1 MSFNYTIQE
10 QETVQVVSFNGR
22 ITSEADLELL
32 RPELESKPPHLVFDL
47 TLLSHIN
54 SSGINFIIRNLTR
67 CRVGGGELILLGLS
81 GNVKQLFELAKID
94 GLFTV
99 YNNLEDSINHFNTNQ

>member
-10 QETVQVVSFNGR
+10 QRAVQIVTFKGR
-22 ITSEADLELL
+22 ITSDADLEQL
-32 RPELESKPPHLVFDL
+32 RPELDGKSPQLVFDL
-47 TLLSHIN
+47 SELEYIN

-67 CRVGGGELILLGLS
+67 CRVGGGELVLIGLTGS
-81 GNVKQLFELAKID
+81 VKQLFELAKID

-99 YNNLEDSINHFNTNQ
+99 YNNIEDSINHFNTNQ